1 MKGVFCKDAYVLEK
15 LKLSFSIVTFYCL
28 ILVSIPEYKKN
39 EFMSWCHLTVQRDDW
54 VTVIIVF

>member
-39 EFMSWCHLTVQRDDW
+39 EFMSWCHLTVQRDD
-54 VTVIIVF
+54 